1 MKWNNNLIFQ
11 TPGITLHPLKQ
22 LYSLYLI
29 LNYGI
34 DGLTGK
40 VLYPVNALY
49 FDSKAITII

>member
-11 TPGITLHPLKQ
+11 TPGITLHPHKQ

-29 LNYGI
+29 VNYGI